1 MRTLALVVVAAAT
14 AFAQGSLVE
23 GRKDSAVR
31 VIIYEDLQCSDCAAF
46 RVMLDQKLL
55 PKYGAKVAFIHRDF
69 PLAKHAWARPAAIAS
84 RYIQGVS
91 EEKASQFRRETM
103 AAMGTITADTF
114 QDWLKTFCTKNGLS
128 AEKAVA
134 ALTDQTLAALVQKDF
149 EEGVARGIARTPT
162 ALVNGEPFIET
173 FTVEQISAGI
183 DAALK
188 ENGIQ

>member
-1 MRTLALVVVAAAT
+1 
-14 AFAQGSLVE
+14 
-23 GRKDSAVR
+23 
-31 VIIYEDLQCSDCAAF
+31 
-46 RVMLDQKLL
+46 MLDQQLL

-69 PLAKHAWARPAAIAS
+69 PLAKHAWARHAAIAS
-84 RYIQGVS
+84 RYIQRVN

-103 AAMGTITADTF
+103 AALRTITAESF
-114 QDWLKTFCTKNGLS
+114 QEWLKTFCAKNGLDRDQTLAS
-128 AEKAVA
+128 
-134 ALTDQTLAALVQKDF
+134 LTDPALAALVQQDF

-173 FTVEQISAGI
+173 FTVEQISAAI

>member
-1 MRTLALVVVAAAT
+1 MRTLVLACVAALS

-23 GRKDSAVR
+23 GKKDSPVR
-31 VIIYEDLQCSDCAAF
+31 VIIYEDLQCPDCADF

-103 AAMGTITADTF
+103 AAQKTIKAEVF
-114 QDWLKTFCTKNGLS
+114 RDWLRAFCARNGLD
-128 AEKAVA
+128 AAKAIA
-134 ALTDQTLAALVQKDF
+134 ALADPSMAALVQSDF
-149 EEGVARGIARTPT
+149 EDGVARGIARTPT

-188 ENGIQ
+188 ENGVQ

>member
-1 MRTLALVVVAAAT
+1 MRTLVLACVAAVS

-23 GRKDSAVR
+23 GKKDSPVR
-31 VIIYEDLQCSDCAAF
+31 VIIYEDLQCPDCADF

-69 PLAKHAWARPAAIAS
+69 PLAKHAWARPASIAS

-103 AAMGTITADTF
+103 AALRTIKAEMF
-114 QDWLKTFCTKNGLS
+114 QDWLRTFCTKNGL
-128 AEKAVA
+128 AAARANA
-134 ALTDQTLAALVQKDF
+134 ALNDPALAALVQKDF
-149 EEGVARGIARTPT
+149 EDGVARGIARTPT